1 MLFSKFGPLSRT
13 SARVARTTKQSGAR
27 SQARAAV
34 FAFTY
39 FYVDRSNY
47 IYMVARNN
55 DPASNNLKAQFLKI
69 TDSSIAFRLANEDES
84 IIATIIEDTSNLYAN
99 ILTDIKNNSACARL
113 ISVDS
118 LGTIP
123 DDPIH
128 IFNIDRYNWNDFRGG
143 GR

>member
-13 SARVARTTKQSGAR
+13 SARVARTSRQSGAR
-27 SQARAAV
+27 SQSRAAV

-47 IYMVARNN
+47 IYMVAKNN
-55 DPASNNLKAQFLKI
+55 DPTSNNLKAQFLKI
-69 TDSSIAFRLANEDES
+69 SDTVIAFRLAKQDET
-84 IIATIIEDTSNLYAN
+84 IIATILEDTSNLYAN
-99 ILTDIKNNSACARL
+99 ILTDIRANSACARL

-123 DDPIH
+123 DDPIYV
-128 IFNIDRYNWNDFRGG
+128 FNIDRYNWTEFTGG
-143 GR
+143 NR